1 MVLIGMG
8 LGCQSREPTS
18 VTRSR
23 PHDTDC
29 FSAISNCGM
38 LNDTQNSQFSQ
49 RESSKEKSTTTSS
62 FLEGCELGSYKS
74 RRGGL
79 KSVEF
84 IINIMFSKITGA
96 FMTLDFDKK
105 NYTNALKTE
114 NMVFIDGTFSI
125 IIFVFFLP
133 LLGFSLVEF
142 LLTKWMIYY
151 GVFCLIMIILAIFL
165 SS

>member
-1 MVLIGMG
+1 
-8 LGCQSREPTS
+8 
-18 VTRSR
+18 
-23 PHDTDC
+23 
-29 FSAISNCGM
+29 
-38 LNDTQNSQFSQ
+38 
-49 RESSKEKSTTTSS
+49 
-62 FLEGCELGSYKS
+62 
-74 RRGGL
+74 
-79 KSVEF
+79 
-84 IINIMFSKITGA
+84 
-96 FMTLDFDKK
+96 MTLDFDKK